1 MTKLKTTKFPPIVGA
16 TLRQLNRYKVLIF
29 LIIVAGVY
37 GYILLQINSLSSA
50 QPSADQVNAQ
60 ASPIKSAHVDKT
72 VVSQLQRLQDNSVSV
87 QALFD
92 TARDNPFQE

>member
-1 MTKLKTTKFPPIVGA
+1 MTKLKTTKLPLIVGA
-16 TLRQLNRYKVLIF
+16 SLRQLNRYKVIVF
-29 LIIVAGVY
+29 LIVVASVY
-37 GYILLQINSLSSA
+37 GYILLQINSLTSA

-92 TARDNPFQE
+92 TARNNPFQE

>member
-1 MTKLKTTKFPPIVGA
+1 MTTLKTTHLPPIVN
-16 TLRQLNRYKVLIF
+16 TVLRQLNRYKVFIF
-29 LIIVAGVY
+29 LIVVAGVY
-37 GYILLQINSLSSA
+37 GYILLQINSLSNA
-50 QPSADQVNAQ
+50 QPSADQVSAQ

-92 TARDNPFQE
+92 TARNNPFQE